1 MTLEPLGVPVST
13 ASLYIVEWTGCFE
26 CSNGQGAMGQKDAKG
41 TIIGGKELVEQLL
54 SIVYNNPQNLY
65 IEDNS
70 SSIFLIFLG

>member
-1 MTLEPLGVPVST
+1 
-13 ASLYIVEWTGCFE
+13 
-26 CSNGQGAMGQKDAKG
+26 MGQKDAKG